1 MSKTLPKWTEDR
13 ENELSTIVGNETP
26 VTRDTVQRASE
37 ALETTTRSIA
47 SKLRKMGFDVE
58 KADAEYQRTFSDEE
72 ETKLR
77 KFVEA
82 NVGKFTFVEIAEQV
96 FGDASKARAV
106 QGKLLS
112 MELSSSVKKAE
123 PKVVVK
129 KYSEAEEATFI
140 EMANS
145 GAYLEDIAEKLN
157 KPLNSVRGKALA
169 LSRSA
174 GISIPKQ
181 KQSYAK
187 AEAGDPIAAL
197 DNVSEMTVAQIAE
210 AIDKTERGVKTMLTY
225 RKLACADYDGFAK
238 AEKNARKAD
247 KVA

>member
-13 ENELSTIVGNETP
+13 EETLTGIVGSETP
-26 VTRDTVQRASE
+26 VSKETVEKAAGE
-37 ALETTTRSIA
+37 LETTTRSVA
-47 SKLRKMGFDVE
+47 AKLRKMGFEVA
-58 KADAEYQRTFSDEE
+58 KADTEYHRTFTDEE
-72 ETKLR
+72 EKKLR
-77 KFVEA
+77 TFVESNA
-82 NVGKFTFVEIAEQV
+82 GKYTFVEIAEKV
-96 FGDASKARAV
+96 LGDADRARAV

-123 PKVVVK
+123 PKAVVK
-129 KYSEAEEATFI
+129 KYTDDEEATFVK
-140 EMANS
+140 MANS
-145 GAYLEDIAEKLN
+145 GAFLEDIAEALN

-174 GISIPKQ
+174 GIEIPKQ

-187 AEAGDPIAAL
+187 ADAGDPIAAL
-197 DNVSEMTVAQIAE
+197 GDVSEMTVAQIAE

-225 RKLACADYDGFAK
+225 RKLTCADYDGFAK

-247 KVA
+247 K